1 MQGFIYSGSACIWKE
16 YRNIQQFVREYQDIF
31 CNSLAKKQ
39 LHFEKNDKKIFLEYL
54 HIFKYIYWWNI
65 SIHELNAHM
74 RTLFDILDGIWNSFT
89 NSTQFLHSLVHIL
102 FCRIRSNYQ
111 LTKSSVLG
119 RKNIWKYYLNLLWW
133 FSLKQ
138 I

>member
-111 LTKSSVLG
+111 LTKSSALG

>member
-65 SIHELNAHM
+65 SIRELNAHM

-133 FSLKQ
+133 FSLTQ

>member
-133 FSLKQ
+133 FSLTQ